1 VRITGQL
8 IDTTGGAHI
17 WADRFDGALDD
28 IFELQDQVASNVV
41 GAIEPRLRLSEIEK
55 AARKRCDR
63 RLQSIL
69 LTHPPERC
77 SGFVVP
83 FSEDGGKALS
93 EAEITEALYLA
104 RQALEI
110 GKDDPDALWMAADTV
125 SILAH
130 EHATAAG
137 AIDRA
142 LRLNPNSAHGWMARD
157 WVACCQNQPRP
168 AIEALKRAVR
178 LSPLDPLGYFF
189 SGGLALAHLSA
200 GEYEEALDWADPCFR
215 EYPRYLIALLIKLVC
230 CAHLGRTE
238 QAQSAMGQLLDLARG
253 QRSLGSDQT
262 QLATIHRQL

>member
-1 VRITGQL
+1 MT
-8 IDTTGGAHI
+8 
-17 WADRFDGALDD
+17 GALDD

-55 AARKRCDR
+55 AARKPCDR

-110 GKDDPDALWMAADTV
+110 AKDDPDALWMAADTV

-142 LRLNPNSAHGWMARD
+142 LSLTPIPRTAGWPGTG
-157 WVACCQNQPRP
+157 W
-168 AIEALKRAVR
+168 LAVKISR
-178 LSPLDPLGYFF
+178 GPQLRRS
-189 SGGLALAHLSA
+189 S
-200 GEYEEALDWADPCFR
+200 
-215 EYPRYLIALLIKLVC
+215 
-230 CAHLGRTE
+230 
-238 QAQSAMGQLLDLARG
+238 AQSG
-253 QRSLGSDQT
+253 
-262 QLATIHRQL
+262 